1 VSELVV
7 VSEIARGVAVDTKR
21 VGRMPTAAGHITR
34 LAYAR
39 VKLAQLDPVPLL
51 RKAKL
56 PLEQIEDRGA
66 RINVQNQIK
75 FLDLAADALRDPLLG
90 FHIALDSDLRTIG
103 FLYYV
108 AASSETFGDAL
119 RRMIRYSVV
128 AHEGVLL
135 RCVDRG
141 DCLAVVLSY
150 VGVARHS
157 EQHQVEALMTTLVRF
172 CRELTGRHVVP
183 TGVKL
188 THRRHGDCSEIN
200 RFLGTAVAF
209 GAAVDEIVLP
219 SVVKDV
225 PLVGADP
232 YLNELLI
239 EYYEEALAKR
249 KSKKGVMQPDIE
261 NAIAVQLPHG
271 TAHLDEVARRLGMS
285 RRTLA
290 RRLAAE
296 GLTFGE
302 VLNRLRFDLAQR
314 HIEDPALSI
323 SQIAW
328 LLGYQEVSAF
338 THAFKRWTGKTPR
351 EVRAQNSVAHT

>member
-1 VSELVV
+1 
-7 VSEIARGVAVDTKR
+7 
-21 VGRMPTAAGHITR
+21 MPTAAGLITR

-39 VKLAQLDPVPLL
+39 VNRAQLDPAPLL
-51 RKAKL
+51 RKAGL
-56 PLEQIEDRGA
+56 SLEQIEDRGA
-66 RINVQNQIK
+66 RLNVQHQIR
-75 FLDLAADALRDPLLG
+75 FLDLVAHALQDPLLG
-90 FHIALDSDLRTIG
+90 FHIALDSDLRAMG

-119 RRMIRYSVV
+119 QRMVRYSLVV
-128 AHEGVLL
+128 HDGMLL
-135 RCVDRG
+135 RYVDHG
-141 DCLAVVLSY
+141 DCLAIVLSY

-157 EQHQVEALMTTLVRF
+157 DQHQIEALVTFLVRL

-188 THRRHGDCSEIN
+188 THRRHEDHSEIN

-209 GAAVDEIVLP
+209 GAVVDEILLP
-219 SVVKDV
+219 SRVKDV
-225 PLVGADP
+225 ALVSADP
-232 YLNELLI
+232 HLNELLI
-239 EYYEEALAKR
+239 DYYEEALAKR
-249 KSKKGVMQPDIE
+249 GSQKSVMPSDIE
-261 NAIAVQLPHG
+261 NAIVVHLPHG
-271 TAHLDEVARRLGMS
+271 MARLDQVARRLGMS

-302 VLNRLRFDLAQR
+302 VLNRLRSDLAQR
-314 HIEDPALSI
+314 HIEDPSLSI

-338 THAFKRWTGKTPR
+338 THAFKRWTGKAPR
-351 EVRAQNSVAHT
+351 EMRAEKRIA